1 MAIVAPSILSADF
14 TQLHEQIRLIENGGA
29 EWIHLDIMDG
39 HFVPNLT
46 FGPLLVSAVR
56 KMTDLVLDAHLM
68 IENPDSYIEQFVSAG
83 ADYITVHEEAVIHL
97 NRTVNKIRQLGARAG
112 VAINPSTPVSA
123 LSEIVHDADLVL
135 IMSVNPGFGGQE
147 FIASAYRK
155 LSEVKAIIPNGKK
168 TLIEVD
174 GGVGP
179 ENAAGLV
186 QAGADVLVAGTSIF
200 KSRDITATVREMKS
214 AR

>member
-1 MAIVAPSILSADF
+1 MAIVAPSLLSADF

-97 NRTVNKIRQLGARAG
+97 NRTVNRIKQLGAKAG

-155 LSEVKAIIPNGKK
+155 LSEVKALIPNGKK
-168 TLIEVD
+168 TIIEVD

-186 QAGADVLVAGTSIF
+186 RAGADVLVAGTSIF
-200 KSRDITATVREMKS
+200 KSRDITATVREMKA

>member
-1 MAIVAPSILSADF
+1 MAIVAPSLLSADF

-97 NRTVNKIRQLGARAG
+97 NRTVNRIKQLGAKAG
-112 VAINPSTPVSA
+112 VAINPSTPVSV

-155 LSEVKAIIPNGKK
+155 LSEVKALIPNGKK
-168 TLIEVD
+168 TIIEVD

-186 QAGADVLVAGTSIF
+186 RAGTDVLVAGTSIF
-200 KSRDITATVREMKS
+200 KSRDITATVREMKA

>member
-83 ADYITVHEEAVIHL
+83 ADFITVHEEAVIHL
-97 NRTVNKIRQLGARAG
+97 NRTVNKIKQLGARAG

-123 LSEIVHDADLVL
+123 LSEIVNDADLVL

-155 LSEVKAIIPNGKK
+155 LSEVKALIPNGKK

-186 QAGADVLVAGTSIF
+186 KAGAEVLVAGTSIF
-200 KSRDITATVREMKS
+200 KSRDITATVREMKA

>member
-1 MAIVAPSILSADF
+1 MAIVAPSLLSADF

-97 NRTVNKIRQLGARAG
+97 NRTVNRIKQLGAKAG

-155 LSEVKAIIPNGKK
+155 LSEVKALIPNGKK
-168 TLIEVD
+168 TIIEVD

-186 QAGADVLVAGTSIF
+186 RAGTDVLVAGTSIF
-200 KSRDITATVREMKS
+200 KSRDITATVREMKA